1 MTDETVIGV
10 IPTAR
15 IKTGFFS
22 SKAYTLVFTD
32 RRLILAEMTKDLV
45 NAQIERSR
53 AAAKEQG
60 GGFLSQWG
68 AQLKSSFSF
77 GSQYR
82 GADPAAI
89 LAETPGNS
97 ALGPADVRSI
107 KIERK
112 TRSSGSDD
120 DVTEQQFLKI
130 TVETAAGKQT
140 YDTDA
145 EKPKLDEARAMAAA
159 VFGPADR

>member
-22 SKAYTLVFTD
+22 SKAVTLVFTN

-45 NAQIERSR
+45 NAEIERSR
-53 AAAKEQG
+53 GAAKEQG
-60 GGFLSQWG
+60 GGFLSQWS

-77 GSQYR
+77 GSQYLA
-82 GADPAAI
+82 ADPEAI

-97 ALGPADVRSI
+97 ALGPADVRSM

-112 TRSSGSDD
+112 TRNAGSEDL
-120 DVTEQQFLKI
+120 EQLHLKI
-130 TVETAAGKQT
+130 TIETAAGKQA

-145 EKPKLDEARAMAAA
+145 EKPKLDEARAMAAS
-159 VFGPADR
+159 VFGPAVR